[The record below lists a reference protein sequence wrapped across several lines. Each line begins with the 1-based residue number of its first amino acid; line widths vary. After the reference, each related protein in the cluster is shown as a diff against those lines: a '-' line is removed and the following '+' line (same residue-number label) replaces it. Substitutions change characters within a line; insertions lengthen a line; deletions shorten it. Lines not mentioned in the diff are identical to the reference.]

1 MKVTKLGLA
10 IALITGSGLLQEA
23 MALDLYVDTKTQQ
36 IYAEP
41 GPGRTKLGA
50 FEKVEDSAAKK
61 AEADAQKAE
70 IQQIKEDLALKNN
83 ELKALDEHMK
93 TAEEYKVK
101 VDKGGLSAESAD
113 KKYSFKLGGRI
124 HADAA
129 YSNNDDL
136 VTASSTTGLPTS
148 TQTESNDGTYIRRA
162 RMRFEGV
169 FDKDWLFRTE
179 ADFADDAVRM
189 KDIFIDY
196 KGWSLGTL
204 TVGQQKQNFSRELQ
218 ESSNDMMFME
228 RSLMDVLN
236 TNTVDRAIGLNFQTK
251 GKSLL
256 GTQDAWVAK
265 LGIYGNSI
273 TPSRTDSGTCG
284 TSTATPESCR
294 DGVRNAG
301 DEGWGVSSRLIYNPI
316 LEKDKLIHLGV
327 AGNYRTPDDTG
338 DVSESVALRYRYRT
352 TNNQTNLAVLDS
364 HDIRN
369 IENLKMLGLEGAGL
383 YGPFSVGG
391 EYTHTWIERKDGSED
406 LSFDGWYTEAAWS
419 ITGESRS
426 YKEGNFGYLK
436 PKNKFSLKNG
446 TWGAWELATRWSEVN
461 LNDREFRGGQMSQLT
476 VALNWY
482 INENVRFMA
491 DYNRNFN
498 FNRPAVFTTEGHDP
512 DSLNTFMV
520 RGQVAF

>member
-1 MKVTKLGLA
+1 MKLTKLSLAMLSVMGAGLA
-10 IALITGSGLLQEA
+10 TEA

-41 GPGRTKLGA
+41 GPGRVLLGE
-50 FEKVEDSAAKK
+50 FQKVGDAAAQTSDAALK
-61 AEADAQKAE
+61 AEVE
-70 IQQIKEDLALKNN
+70 QIKQDLALKDN

-93 TAEEYKVK
+93 VAEEYKVK
-101 VDKGGLSAESAD
+101 VDKGGLQAQSAD
-113 KKYSFKLGGRI
+113 GKYSFKLGGRV
-124 HADAA
+124 HADAT
-129 YSNNDDL
+129 YSNDDKFL
-136 VTASSTTGLPTS
+136 DSKGNPSEA
-148 TQTESNDGTYIRRA
+148 NDGTYIRRA
-162 RMRFEGV
+162 RMRFDGV
-169 FDKDWLFRTE
+169 FDKDWFYRTE
-179 ADFADDAVRM
+179 ADFADDSVAM
-189 KDIFIDY
+189 KDIFIEY
-196 KGWSLGTL
+196 RGWNWGTI

-218 ESSNDMMFME
+218 ESSNDLMFME

-236 TNTVDRAIGLNFQTK
+236 TDTVDRAIGLNYQTK
-251 GKSLL
+251 GKGLISSN
-256 GTQDAWVAK
+256 DAWVAK
-265 LGIYGNSI
+265 LGIYGDSI
-273 TPSRTDSGTCG
+273 KPSRTGTE
-284 TSTATPESCR
+284 PEN
-294 DGVRNAG
+294 DYAG
-301 DEGWGVSSRLIYNPI
+301 DEGWAVSSRLTYNPI

-338 DVSESVALRYRYRT
+338 DVAESKALRYRYRT
-352 TNNQTNLAVLDS
+352 TNNQSNLTVLDS
-364 HDIRN
+364 HDIKDVDN
-369 IENLKMLGLEGAGL
+369 FKMLGLEGAGM
-383 YGPFSVGG
+383 YGPFSAGG

-406 LSFDGWYTEAAWS
+406 LSFDGWYAEAAWS

-446 TWGAWELATRWSEVN
+446 HWGAWELATRWSEVN

-498 FNRPAVFTTEGHDP
+498 FSNPAVTTVGGGDP
-512 DSLNTFMV
+512 DALDTFMM

>member
-1 MKVTKLGLA
+1 MKLTKLGLA
-10 IALITGSGLLQEA
+10 ITLLTGATVAQQAL
-23 MALDLYVDTKTQQ
+23 ALDLYVDSKTQQ

-41 GPGRTKLGA
+41 GKGRVKLGA
-50 FEKVEDSAAKK
+50 FEKVEDTAAKK

-101 VDKGGLSAESAD
+101 VDKGGLQAQSSD
-113 KKYSFKLGGRI
+113 GKYKFKLGGRI

-136 VTASSTTGLPTS
+136 VTTSSRTNAPTTTH
-148 TQTESNDGTYIRRA
+148 TESNDGTYIRRA

-179 ADFADDAVRM
+179 ADFADDAVNM
-189 KDIFIDY
+189 KDIFIQY
-196 KGWSLGTL
+196 TGLNWGRV

-218 ESSNDMMFME
+218 ESSNDLMFME

-236 TNTVDRAIGLNFQTK
+236 TDTVDRAIGLNFESNGK
-251 GKSLL
+251 GLVTSD
-256 GTQDAWVAK
+256 DAWVAK
-265 LGIYGNSI
+265 LGIFGNSI
-273 TPSRTDSGTCG
+273 KPSRTTGTEI
-284 TSTATPESCR
+284 A
-294 DGVRNAG
+294 NAG
-301 DEGWGVSSRLIYNPI
+301 DEGWAVSSRVIYNPI

-338 DVSESVALRYRYRT
+338 DVAESKALQYRYRT
-352 TNNQTNLAVLDS
+352 SNNQTNLTVLDS
-364 HDIRN
+364 HSITDVD
-369 IENLKMLGLEGAGL
+369 NLKMLGLEASGM
-383 YGPFSVGG
+383 YGPFYAGG
-391 EYTHTWIERKDGSED
+391 EFTQSWISRKDGSD
-406 LSFDGWYTEAAWS
+406 DVTFNGWYGEAAWS

-461 LNDREFRGGQMSQLT
+461 LNDGTVAPAGVPGGIMSQLT

-498 FNRPAVFTTEGHDP
+498 YTRPNVKTTEGQDP
-512 DSLNTFMV
+512 DSLNTFML

>member
-1 MKVTKLGLA
+1 MKFTKLGLA
-10 IALITGSGLLQEA
+10 MASVMGVGLTTEAL
-23 MALDLYVDTKTQQ
+23 ALDLYVDTKTQQ

-41 GPGRTKLGA
+41 GKGRVKLGS
-50 FEKVEDSAAKK
+50 FEKVEDTAAQK
-61 AEADAQKAE
+61 AEAAAQKAE
-70 IQQIKEDLALKNN
+70 IEQIKEDLALKNN
-83 ELKALDEHMK
+83 ELKSLDEHMK
-93 TAEEYKVK
+93 VAEEYKVK
-101 VDKGGLSAESAD
+101 VDSKGLQAESAD

-129 YSNNDDL
+129 YSNNDAL
-136 VTASSTTGLPTS
+136 VARGTS
-148 TQTESNDGTYIRRA
+148 TPNESNDGTYIRRA
-162 RMRFEGV
+162 RMRFEGK
-169 FDKDWLFRTE
+169 FDKDWIFRTE
-179 ADFADDAVRM
+179 ADFADDAVNM
-189 KDIFIDY
+189 KDIFIEY
-196 KGWSLGTL
+196 RGWNWGDI

-218 ESSNDMMFME
+218 ESSNDLMFME

-236 TNTVDRAIGLNFQTK
+236 TNTVDRAIGLNFQSK
-251 GKSLL
+251 GKSLI
-256 GTQDAWVAK
+256 GDKDAWVTK

-273 TPSRTDSGTCG
+273 KPPRTTGTEV
-284 TSTATPESCR
+284 A
-294 DGVRNAG
+294 NAG
-301 DEGWGVSSRLIYNPI
+301 DEGWAVNSRVIYNPI

-327 AGNYRTPDDTG
+327 AGNYRTLDDNRDLAESRRLSYSYKTTANNNTNLTVLDTG
-338 DVSESVALRYRYRT
+338 
-352 TNNQTNLAVLDS
+352 
-364 HDIRN
+364 N
-369 IENLKMLGLEGAGL
+369 IGRADNLKMLGLEAAGM

-391 EYTHTWIERKDGSED
+391 EFTQTWIGRVDGAD
-406 LSFDGWYTEAAWS
+406 DVVFNGWYGEAAWS

-461 LNDREFRGGQMSQLT
+461 LNDSDVRGGIMSQLT

-498 FNRPAVFTTEGHDP
+498 FVNPAATTRDGQDP
-512 DSLNTFMV
+512 DGLNTFMM

>member
-1 MKVTKLGLA
+1 MASVLGAGVTA
-10 IALITGSGLLQEA
+10 DA

-36 IYAEP
+36 IFAEP
-41 GPGRTKLGA
+41 GKGRVLLGEFQRVGEAGAATKPA
-50 FEKVEDSAAKK
+50 ESA
-61 AEADAQKAE
+61 ELKAE

-93 TAEEYKVK
+93 SAEEYKVK
-101 VDKGGLSAESAD
+101 VDKGGLQAQSAD
-113 KKYSFKLGGRI
+113 GKYKFKLGGRI

-136 VTASSTTGLPTS
+136 LDSKGKHA
-148 TQTESNDGTYIRRA
+148 ESNDGTYIRRA

-169 FDKDWLFRTE
+169 FDKDWLARTE
-179 ADFADDAVRM
+179 ADFADDSVAM
-189 KDIFIDY
+189 KDIFLQY
-196 KGWSLGTL
+196 SGWDWGRI

-236 TNTVDRAIGLNFQTK
+236 TDTVDRAIGLNFETN

-256 GTQDAWVAK
+256 TSNDGWVAK
-265 LGIYGNSI
+265 LGIFGNSI
-273 TPSRTDSGTCG
+273 KPARTDSTSFKASGTDVVVDKK
-284 TSTATPESCR
+284 TPESFANGF
-294 DGVRNAG
+294 DNAA
-301 DEGWGVSSRLIYNPI
+301 DEGFGISSRVVYNPI

-327 AGNYRTPDDTG
+327 AGNYRTPDATG
-338 DVSESVALRYRYRT
+338 DVSESKELRYRYRT
-352 TNNQTNLAVLDS
+352 TNNGTNLVLLDS
-364 HDIRN
+364 HAVTDVD
-369 IENLKMLGLEGAGL
+369 NLKMLGLEGAGM

-391 EYTHTWIERKDGSED
+391 EFTQTWIGRKDGAED
-406 LSFDGWYTEAAWS
+406 VTFNGWYGEAAWS

-426 YKEGNFGYLK
+426 YKDGNFGYLK

-461 LNDREFRGGQMSQLT
+461 LNDNMAPNGGIMSQLT

-498 FNRPAVFTTEGHDP
+498 FTNPAVTTVDGQDP
-512 DSLNTFMV
+512 DSLNTFMM